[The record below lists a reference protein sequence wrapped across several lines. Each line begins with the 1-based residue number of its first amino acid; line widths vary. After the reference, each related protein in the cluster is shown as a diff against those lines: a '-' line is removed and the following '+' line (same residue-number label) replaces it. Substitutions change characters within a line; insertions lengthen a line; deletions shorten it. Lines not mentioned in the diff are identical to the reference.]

1 MNGLDKGLHYQD
13 SINNALWAA
22 CNSFRGIVSV
32 DTYKG
37 LILSMLFLRYI
48 SDVWQD
54 RYGNFEAEYDGNQEL
69 IEDEIRNVRFFLPSK
84 ANFYSLYQH
93 RHEPGNGERINQA
106 LHVLEEVNSTQ
117 LKGDGIS
124 VFQSLSFNSD
134 ELGEENQKNAIL
146 CRLLE
151 DFAKPELNLK
161 PSRVGA
167 LDVIS
172 NAFEFLM
179 KNFAA
184 SPERKAGDFYTPPE
198 VSNLLAELLDPQPG
212 DRICDPACG
221 SGSLLLE
228 FGKKVITNHKSEEYA
243 LYGQE
248 VLGGIWS
255 IAKMNMLLHGEVNHK
270 IEWGDTIRIPKLLDK
285 NDDLLLFDVVAAS
298 LPFSLNKWGYDEA
311 KHDKYG
317 RFHRGLPPKSK
328 GIYAF
333 ILHML
338 ATLKPKIG
346 RMGVVVPQGVLFRG
360 LSEGRIRKK
369 LIEENLL
376 DAVIGLPT
384 KLFYG
389 SSIPVVILVF
399 KMAKNDDSVLLIE
412 ASREFKA
419 GKYHNVL
426 TDENITK
433 ILVTYRNRASR
444 EQYAYLSSLEEIKEN
459 DYNLNIPLYD
469 DFFKEKEQINLMAER
484 VEREHLMAQ
493 LIELESEMVKYMD
506 ELGYG
511 ENI

>member
-13 SINNALWAA
+13 SINSALWAA

-32 DTYKG
+32 DTYRG
-37 LILSMLFLRYI
+37 LILSMLFLKYL
-48 SDVWQD
+48 SDVWRD
-54 RYGNFEAEYDGNQEL
+54 RYGDYEAEYDSKQEL
-69 IEDEIRNVRFFLPSK
+69 IEDEIRNVRFFLPSM
-84 ANFYSLYQH
+84 ANFYNLYLH
-93 RHEPGNGERINQA
+93 RQEPGNGDRIDRA
-106 LHVLEEVNSTQ
+106 LHRLEEVNSAQ

-124 VFQSLSFNSD
+124 VFQYLSFNTD

-151 DFAKPELNLK
+151 DFAKPDLNLK

-167 LDVIS
+167 LDVIG
-172 NAFEFLM
+172 NAFEFLI

-184 SPERKAGDFYTPPE
+184 SGERKAGDFYTPPE

-228 FGKKVITNHKSEEYA
+228 FGKKVVTNHKSKEYA

-255 IAKMNMLLHGEVNHK
+255 IAKMNMLLHGENNHTIK
-270 IEWGDTIRIPKLLDK
+270 LGDTIRNPTLLDK

-298 LPFSLNKWGYDEA
+298 LPFSLNKWGYDKA
-311 KHDKYG
+311 KPDEYG

-338 ATLKPKIG
+338 ATLKPNTG
-346 RMGVVVPQGVLFRG
+346 RMGVVVPHGVLFRG

-376 DAVIGLPT
+376 DVIISLPV

-389 SSIPVVILVF
+389 TSISVAVLVF
-399 KMAKNDDSVLLIE
+399 KMAKTDNSVLFID

-419 GKYHNVL
+419 GKYQNQL
-426 TDENITK
+426 TDENIDN
-433 ILVTYRNRASR
+433 IVATYRDRVSMHK
-444 EQYAYLSSLEEIKEN
+444 YAYLASLEELDGNE
-459 DYNLNIPLYD
+459 YNLNIPLYVD
-469 DFFKEKEQINLMAER
+469 SYKEKEQIDLMDELAER
-484 VEREHLMAQ
+484 NHLMAQ
-493 LIELESEMVKYMD
+493 LTVLESKMVKFMD
-506 ELGYG
+506 ELDY
-511 ENI
+511 

>member
-1 MNGLDKGLHYQD
+1 MNGLDKGLNYQD
-13 SINNALWAA
+13 SINDALCAA

-37 LILSMLFLRYI
+37 LILSTLFLKYL

-54 RYGNFEAEYDGNQEL
+54 RYGDYETEYDGNQEL
-69 IEDEIRNVRFFLPSK
+69 IEDETRNVRFFLPSM
-84 ANFYSLYQH
+84 ANFYNLYLH
-93 RHEPGNGERINQA
+93 RQEPGNGDRIDQA
-106 LHVLEEVNSTQ
+106 LHSLEEVNSAQ

-124 VFQSLSFNSD
+124 VFQYLSFNTD

-151 DFAKPELNLK
+151 DFAKPDLNLK
-161 PSRVGA
+161 PSRIGA
-167 LDVIS
+167 RDVIS

-184 SPERKAGDFYTPPE
+184 SGERKAGDFYTPPE

-221 SGSLLLE
+221 SGSLLLK
-228 FGKKVITNHKSEEYA
+228 FGKKVVTNHKSKEYA

-270 IEWGDTIRIPKLLDK
+270 IEWGDTIRKPKLLDK
-285 NDDLLLFDVVAAS
+285 NGGLLLFDVVAAS

-311 KHDKYG
+311 NTYG
-317 RFHRGLPPKSK
+317 RFRRGLPPKSK

-338 ATLKPKIG
+338 ATLKPKTG
-346 RMGVVVPQGVLFRG
+346 RMGIVVPHGVLFRG

-376 DAVIGLPT
+376 DAVIGLPA
-384 KLFYG
+384 KLFCG
-389 SSIPVVILVF
+389 TSKSVAVLVF
-399 KMAKNDDSVLLIE
+399 KKARIDNSVLFID

-419 GKYHNVL
+419 GKYQNQL
-426 TDENITK
+426 TDENIDK
-433 ILVTYRNRASR
+433 IVATYRDRVSTHK
-444 EQYAYLSSLEEIKEN
+444 YAYLASLEELDEN
-459 DYNLNIPLYD
+459 EYNLNIPLYVD
-469 DFFKEKEQINLMAER
+469 SYKEKEQIDLMDELAER
-484 VEREHLMAQ
+484 KHLMAQ
-493 LIELESEMVKYMD
+493 LTVLESKMVKFMD
-506 ELGYG
+506 ELDY
-511 ENI
+511 

>member
-1 MNGLDKGLHYQD
+1 MNGLDKGLHFQD
-13 SINNALWAA
+13 SINTALWAA
-22 CNSFRGIVSV
+22 CNSFRDIVSV

-37 LILSMLFLRYI
+37 LILSMLFLKYL

-54 RYGNFEAEYDGNQEL
+54 RYGDYEAEYDSKQKL
-69 IEDEIRNVRFFLPSK
+69 IEDEIRNVRFFLPSM
-84 ANFYSLYQH
+84 ANFYNLYLH
-93 RHEPGNGERINQA
+93 RQEPGNGDRIDRA
-106 LHVLEEVNSTQ
+106 LHSLEEVNSAQ

-124 VFQSLSFNSD
+124 VFQYLSFNTD

-151 DFAKPELNLK
+151 DFAKPDLNLK
-161 PSRVGA
+161 PSRIGA
-167 LDVIS
+167 RDVIS

-184 SPERKAGDFYTPPE
+184 SGERKAGDFYTPPE

-228 FGKKVITNHKSEEYA
+228 FGKKVNTNHKSKEYA

-255 IAKMNMLLHGEVNHK
+255 IAKMNMLLHGEDNHT
-270 IEWGDTIRIPKLLDK
+270 IEWGDTIQNPKLLDK
-285 NDDLLLFDVVAAS
+285 NRALLLFDVVAAS

-311 KHDKYG
+311 NTYG
-317 RFHRGLPPKSK
+317 RFRRGLPPKSK

-338 ATLKPKIG
+338 ATLKPKTG
-346 RMGVVVPQGVLFRG
+346 RMGIVVPHGVLFRG

-376 DAVIGLPT
+376 DVIISLPV

-389 SSIPVVILVF
+389 TSISVAVLVF
-399 KMAKNDDSVLLIE
+399 KMAKTDNSVLFID
-412 ASREFKA
+412 ASHEFKG
-419 GKYHNVL
+419 GKYQNQL
-426 TDENITK
+426 TDENIAK
-433 ILVTYRNRASR
+433 IVATYRDRVSTHK
-444 EQYAYLSSLEEIKEN
+444 YAYLASLEELDEN
-459 DYNLNIPLYD
+459 EYNLNIPLYVD
-469 DFFKEKEQINLMAER
+469 SYKEKEQIDLMDELAER
-484 VEREHLMAQ
+484 KHLMAQ
-493 LIELESEMVKYMD
+493 LTVLESKMEKFMD
-506 ELGYG
+506 ELDY
-511 ENI
+511 

>member
-1 MNGLDKGLHYQD
+1 MNGLDKGLNYQD
-13 SINNALWAA
+13 SINSALWAT

-37 LILSMLFLRYI
+37 LILSMLFLKYL
-48 SDVWQD
+48 SDIWQD
-54 RYGNFEAEYDGNQEL
+54 RYGDYEAEYDGNQEL
-69 IEDEIRNVRFFLPSK
+69 GEVEIRNVRFSLPFK
-84 ANFYSLYQH
+84 ADFYNLYQH
-93 RHEPGNGERINQA
+93 RHEPGNGERIDRA
-106 LHVLEEVNSTQ
+106 LHSLEEVNRTQ

-124 VFQSLSFNSD
+124 VFQYLSFNTN
-134 ELGEENQKNAIL
+134 ELGEEKQKNAIL

-151 DFAKPELNLK
+151 DFAKPDLNLK

-167 LDVIS
+167 MDVIG

-184 SPERKAGDFYTPPE
+184 SGERKAGDFYTPPE

-221 SGSLLLE
+221 SGSLLLK
-228 FGKKVITNHKSEEYA
+228 FGKKVVINHKSEEYA

-255 IAKMNMLLHGEVNHK
+255 IAKMNMLLHGENNHT
-270 IEWGDTIRIPKLLDK
+270 IEWADTIRIPKLLDK
-285 NDDLLLFDVVAAS
+285 NRGLLLFDVVAAS

-311 KHDKYG
+311 NTYG
-317 RFHRGLPPKSK
+317 RFRRGLPPKSK

-338 ATLKPKIG
+338 ATLKPKTG
-346 RMGVVVPQGVLFRG
+346 RMGIVVPHGVLFRG

-376 DAVIGLPT
+376 DAVIGLPA

-389 SSIPVVILVF
+389 TNFPVAILIF
-399 KMAKNDDSVLLIE
+399 KKVKVDESVLFVD
-412 ASREFKA
+412 ASQEFKP
-419 GKYHNVL
+419 GKYQNQL
-426 TDENITK
+426 ANENIAK
-433 ILVTYRNRASR
+433 IVTTYRDRVSIHK
-444 EQYAYLSSLEEIKEN
+444 YAYLTSIEEIYGNE
-459 DYNLNIPLYD
+459 YNLNIPLYVD
-469 DFFKEKEQINLMAER
+469 SYKEQEKIDLMTELSER
-484 VEREHLMAQ
+484 KDLMTQ
-493 LIELESEMVKYMD
+493 LTELESKMVKNID
-506 ELGYG
+506 KLDYG
-511 ENI
+511 EKLS

>member
-1 MNGLDKGLHYQD
+1 MNGLDKGLNYQD
-13 SINNALWAA
+13 SINSALWAA

-32 DTYKG
+32 DTYRG
-37 LILSMLFLRYI
+37 LILSMLFLKYL
-48 SDVWQD
+48 SDVWRD
-54 RYGNFEAEYDGNQEL
+54 RYGDYEAEYDSKQEL
-69 IEDEIRNVRFFLPSK
+69 IEDEIRNVRFFLPSM
-84 ANFYSLYQH
+84 ANFYNLYLH
-93 RHEPGNGERINQA
+93 RQEPGNGDRIDRA
-106 LHVLEEVNSTQ
+106 LHRLEEVNSAQ

-124 VFQSLSFNSD
+124 VFQYLSFNTD

-151 DFAKPELNLK
+151 DFAKPDLNLK

-167 LDVIS
+167 LDVIG
-172 NAFEFLM
+172 NAFEFLI

-184 SPERKAGDFYTPPE
+184 SGERKAGDFYTPPE

-221 SGSLLLE
+221 SGSLLLK
-228 FGKKVITNHKSEEYA
+228 FGKKVITNHKSKEYA

-255 IAKMNMLLHGEVNHK
+255 IAKMNLLLHGENNHT
-270 IEWGDTIRIPKLLDK
+270 IEWGDTIRKPKLLDK
-285 NDDLLLFDVVAAS
+285 NRRLLLFDVVAAS

-311 KHDKYG
+311 NTYG
-317 RFHRGLPPKSK
+317 RFRRGLPPKSK

-338 ATLKPKIG
+338 ATLKPNTG
-346 RMGVVVPQGVLFRG
+346 RMGVVVPHGVLFRG

-376 DAVIGLPT
+376 DAVIGLPA
-384 KLFYG
+384 KLFCG
-389 SSIPVVILVF
+389 TSIPVVVLVF
-399 KMAKNDDSVLLIE
+399 KMDKIDNCVLFID

-419 GKYHNVL
+419 GKYQNVL
-426 TDENITK
+426 SDENITK
-433 ILVTYRNRASR
+433 ILVTYPNRASR

-459 DYNLNIPLYD
+459 DYNLNIPLYVD
-469 DFFKEKEQINLMAER
+469 SYKEKEQIDLMDELAER
-484 VEREHLMAQ
+484 KHLMAQ
-493 LIELESEMVKYMD
+493 LTVLESKMVKFMD
-506 ELGYG
+506 ELDY
-511 ENI
+511 

>member
-1 MNGLDKGLHYQD
+1 MNGLDKGLNYQD
-13 SINNALWAA
+13 SINTALWAA

-32 DTYKG
+32 DTYRG
-37 LILSMLFLRYI
+37 LILSMLFLKYL
-48 SDVWQD
+48 SDVWKD
-54 RYGNFEAEYDGNQEL
+54 RYGDYEAEYDGNQEL
-69 IEDEIRNVRFFLPSK
+69 IEDEIRNVSFSLPFK
-84 ANFYSLYQH
+84 ADFYNLYQH

-106 LHVLEEVNSTQ
+106 LHALEEVNSAQ

-124 VFQSLSFNSD
+124 VFQYLSFNSD

-151 DFAKPELNLK
+151 DFAKPDLNLK

-221 SGSLLLE
+221 SGSMLLK
-228 FGKKVITNHKSEEYA
+228 FGKKVALNHNNKEYA

-255 IAKMNMLLHGEVNHK
+255 IAKMNLFLHGENNHT

-285 NDDLLLFDVVAAS
+285 NGGLLLFDVVAAS

-311 KHDKYG
+311 NTYG
-317 RFHRGLPPKSK
+317 RFRRGLPPKSK

-338 ATLKPKIG
+338 ATLKPKTG
-346 RMGVVVPQGVLFRG
+346 RMGIVVPHGVLFRG
-360 LSEGRIRKK
+360 LSEGSIRKK

-376 DAVIGLPT
+376 DAVIGLPV

-389 SSIPVVILVF
+389 TRIPVVILVF
-399 KMAKNDDSVLLIE
+399 KMAKTDNSVLFID
-412 ASREFKA
+412 ASHEFKG
-419 GKYHNVL
+419 GKYQNQL
-426 TDENITK
+426 TDEIIAK
-433 ILVTYRNRASR
+433 IVATYRDRVSTHK
-444 EQYAYLSSLEEIKEN
+444 YAYLASLEELDEN
-459 DYNLNIPLYD
+459 DYNLNIPLYVD
-469 DFFKEKEQINLMAER
+469 SYKEKEQIDLMAER
-484 VEREHLMAQ
+484 AEREHLMAQ
-493 LIELESEMVKYMD
+493 LIELESEMVIFMD

>member
-13 SINNALWAA
+13 SINDALCAA

-37 LILSMLFLRYI
+37 LILSMLFLKYL
-48 SDVWQD
+48 SDIWQD
-54 RYGNFEAEYDGNQEL
+54 RYGDYEAEYDSKQEL
-69 IEDEIRNVRFFLPSK
+69 IEDEIRNVRFFLPLK
-84 ANFYSLYQH
+84 ANFYNLYQH

-124 VFQSLSFNSD
+124 VFQYISFNSD

-151 DFAKPELNLK
+151 DFVKPELNLK

-167 LDVIS
+167 LDVIG

-221 SGSLLLE
+221 SGSLLLK

-255 IAKMNMLLHGEVNHK
+255 IAKMNLLLHGEVNHK
-270 IEWGDTIRIPKLLDK
+270 IEWGDTIRNPKLLDK
-285 NDDLLLFDVVAAS
+285 NGGLLLFDVVAAS
-298 LPFSLNKWGYDEA
+298 LPFSLNKWGYDEV
-311 KHDKYG
+311 KYDKYG
-317 RFHRGLPPKSK
+317 RFHRDLPPKSK

-338 ATLKPKIG
+338 ATLKPKTG
-346 RMGVVVPQGVLFRG
+346 RMGVVVPHGVLFRG

-369 LIEENLL
+369 
-376 DAVIGLPT
+376 
-384 KLFYG
+384 
-389 SSIPVVILVF
+389 
-399 KMAKNDDSVLLIE
+399 
-412 ASREFKA
+412 
-419 GKYHNVL
+419 
-426 TDENITK
+426 
-433 ILVTYRNRASR
+433 TYR
-444 EQYAYLSSLEEIKEN
+444 
-459 DYNLNIPLYD
+459 
-469 DFFKEKEQINLMAER
+469 
-484 VEREHLMAQ
+484 
-493 LIELESEMVKYMD
+493 
-506 ELGYG
+506 G
-511 ENI
+511 

>member
-1 MNGLDKGLHYQD
+1 MNGLDKGLNYQD
-13 SINNALWAA
+13 SINSALWAA
-22 CNSFRGIVSV
+22 CNSFRGIISV

-37 LILSMLFLRYI
+37 LILSMLFLKYL

-54 RYGNFEAEYDGNQEL
+54 RYGDYEAEYDGNQEL
-69 IEDEIRNVRFFLPSK
+69 IEDETRNVRFFLPFRS
-84 ANFYSLYQH
+84 NFYNLYLH
-93 RHEPGNGERINQA
+93 RQEPGNGDRIDRA
-106 LHVLEEVNSTQ
+106 LHSLEEVNSAQ

-124 VFQSLSFNSD
+124 VFQYLSFNTD

-151 DFAKPELNLK
+151 DFAKPDLNSN
-161 PSRVGA
+161 PSRIGA
-167 LDVIS
+167 RDVIS

-179 KNFAA
+179 RNFAA
-184 SPERKAGDFYTPPE
+184 SGGRKAGDFYTPPE

-228 FGKKVITNHKSEEYA
+228 FGKKVVTNHKSKEYA

-255 IAKMNMLLHGEVNHK
+255 IAKMNMLLHGENNHT
-270 IEWGDTIRIPKLLDK
+270 IEWADTIRKPKLLDK
-285 NDDLLLFDVVAAS
+285 NRGLLLFDVVAAS

-311 KHDKYG
+311 NTYG
-317 RFHRGLPPKSK
+317 RFRRGLPPKSK

-338 ATLKPKIG
+338 ATLKPKTG
-346 RMGVVVPQGVLFRG
+346 RMGIVVPHGVLFRG
-360 LSEGRIRKK
+360 LSEGSIRKK

-376 DAVIGLPT
+376 DAVIGLPV

-389 SSIPVVILVF
+389 TRIPVVILVF
-399 KMAKNDDSVLLIE
+399 KMAKTDNSVLFID
-412 ASREFKA
+412 ASHEFKG
-419 GKYHNVL
+419 GKYQNQL
-426 TDENITK
+426 TDENIAK
-433 ILVTYRNRASR
+433 IVATYRDRVSTHK
-444 EQYAYLSSLEEIKEN
+444 YAYLASLEELDEN
-459 DYNLNIPLYD
+459 DYNLNIPLYVD
-469 DFFKEKEQINLMAER
+469 SYKEKEQIDLMAER
-484 VEREHLMAQ
+484 AEREHLMAQ
-493 LIELESEMVKYMD
+493 LIELESEMVIFMD

>member
-1 MNGLDKGLHYQD
+1 MNGLDKGLNYQD
-13 SINNALWAA
+13 SINSALWAA
-22 CNSFRGIVSV
+22 CNSFRGIISV

-37 LILSMLFLRYI
+37 LILSMLFLKYL
-48 SDVWQD
+48 SDVWRD
-54 RYGNFEAEYDGNQEL
+54 RYGDYEAEYDGNQEL
-69 IEDEIRNVRFFLPSK
+69 VEDETRNVRFFLPFRS
-84 ANFYSLYQH
+84 NFYNLYLH
-93 RHEPGNGERINQA
+93 RQEPGNGDRIDRA
-106 LHVLEEVNSTQ
+106 LHSLEEVNSAQ

-124 VFQSLSFNSD
+124 MFQYISFNTD

-151 DFAKPELNLK
+151 DFAKPDLNLK

-167 LDVIS
+167 LDVIG

-228 FGKKVITNHKSEEYA
+228 FGKKVVANHNSEEYA

-248 VLGGIWS
+248 VMGGIWS

-270 IEWGDTIRIPKLLDK
+270 IEWGDTIRKPKLLDK
-285 NDDLLLFDVVAAS
+285 NRGLLLFDVVAAS
-298 LPFSLNKWGYDEA
+298 LPFSLNKWGYDEVEYDN
-311 KHDKYG
+311 HG

-338 ATLKPKIG
+338 ATLKPNTG
-346 RMGVVVPQGVLFRG
+346 RMGVVVPHGVLFRG

-376 DAVIGLPT
+376 DAIISLPV

-389 SSIPVVILVF
+389 TSISVAVLVF
-399 KMAKNDDSVLLIE
+399 KMAKTDNSVLFID
-412 ASREFKA
+412 ASHEFKG
-419 GKYHNVL
+419 GKYQNQL
-426 TDENITK
+426 TDENIAK
-433 ILVTYRNRASR
+433 IVATYRDRVSTHK
-444 EQYAYLSSLEEIKEN
+444 YAYLASLEELDEN
-459 DYNLNIPLYD
+459 EYNLNIPLYVD
-469 DFFKEKEQINLMAER
+469 SYKEKEQIDLMDELAER
-484 VEREHLMAQ
+484 KHLMAQ
-493 LIELESEMVKYMD
+493 LTVLESKMVKFMD
-506 ELGYG
+506 ELDY
-511 ENI
+511 

>member
-1 MNGLDKGLHYQD
+1 MNGLDKGLNYQD
-13 SINNALWAA
+13 SINTALWAA
-22 CNSFRGIVSV
+22 CNSFRGIISV

-37 LILSMLFLRYI
+37 LILSMLFLKYL
-48 SDVWQD
+48 SDVWRD
-54 RYGNFEAEYDGNQEL
+54 RYGDYEAEYDSKQEL
-69 IEDEIRNVRFFLPSK
+69 IEDEIRNVRFFLPSM
-84 ANFYSLYQH
+84 ANFYNLYLH
-93 RHEPGNGERINQA
+93 RQEPGNGDRIDRA
-106 LHVLEEVNSTQ
+106 LHSLEEVNSAQ

-124 VFQSLSFNSD
+124 VFQYLSFNTD

-151 DFAKPELNLK
+151 DFAKPDLNLK

-167 LDVIS
+167 LDVIG

-184 SPERKAGDFYTPPE
+184 SGERKAGDFYTPPE

-228 FGKKVITNHKSEEYA
+228 FGKKVITNHKSKEYA

-255 IAKMNMLLHGEVNHK
+255 IAKMNMLLHGEDNHT
-270 IEWGDTIRIPKLLDK
+270 IEWGDTIQNPKLLDK
-285 NDDLLLFDVVAAS
+285 NRALLLFDVVAAS

-311 KHDKYG
+311 NTYG
-317 RFHRGLPPKSK
+317 RFRRGLPPKSK

-338 ATLKPKIG
+338 ATLKPKTG
-346 RMGVVVPQGVLFRG
+346 RMGIVVPHGVLFRG

-376 DAVIGLPT
+376 DVIISLPV

-389 SSIPVVILVF
+389 TSISVAVLVF
-399 KMAKNDDSVLLIE
+399 KMAKTDNSVLFID
-412 ASREFKA
+412 ASHEFKG
-419 GKYHNVL
+419 GKYQNQL
-426 TDENITK
+426 TDENIAK
-433 ILVTYRNRASR
+433 IVATYRDRVSTHK
-444 EQYAYLSSLEEIKEN
+444 YAYLASLEELDEN
-459 DYNLNIPLYD
+459 EYNLNIPLYVD
-469 DFFKEKEQINLMAER
+469 SYKEKEQIDLMDELAER
-484 VEREHLMAQ
+484 KHLMAQ
-493 LIELESEMVKYMD
+493 LTVLESKMEKFMD
-506 ELGYG
+506 ELDY
-511 ENI
+511 

>member
-1 MNGLDKGLHYQD
+1 
-13 SINNALWAA
+13 
-22 CNSFRGIVSV
+22 
-32 DTYKG
+32 
-37 LILSMLFLRYI
+37 MLFLKYL
-48 SDVWQD
+48 SDLWKD
-54 RYGNFEAEYDGNQEL
+54 RYGNFEAEYDGNKEL
-69 IEDEIRNVRFFLPSK
+69 IEDETINVRFSLPFE
-84 ANFYSLYQH
+84 ANFYKLYQH

-124 VFQSLSFNSD
+124 VFQYLSFNSD

-151 DFAKPELNLK
+151 DFAKPELNLN
-161 PSRVGA
+161 PSRIGSR
-167 LDVIS
+167 DVIS

-228 FGKKVITNHKSEEYA
+228 FGKKVITNHKSKEYA

-255 IAKMNMLLHGEVNHK
+255 IAKMNMLLHGEDNHT
-270 IEWGDTIRIPKLLDK
+270 IEWGDTIQNPKLLDK
-285 NDDLLLFDVVAAS
+285 NGDLLLFDVVAAS
-298 LPFSLNKWGYDEA
+298 LPFSLNKWGYDEVNY
-311 KHDKYG
+311 DKYG

-338 ATLKPKIG
+338 ATLKPKTG
-346 RMGVVVPQGVLFRG
+346 RMGIVVPHGVLFRG

-369 LIEENLL
+369 LIEDNLL
-376 DAVIGLPT
+376 DAVIGLPA

-389 SSIPVVILVF
+389 TGLPVVILVL
-399 KMAKNDDSVLLIE
+399 KMAKTDSSVLFID

-419 GKYHNVL
+419 GKYQNVL
-426 TDENITK
+426 SDENITK

-444 EQYAYLSSLEEIKEN
+444 AQYAYPSSMEEIKEN
-459 DYNLNIPLYD
+459 DYNLNIPLYV
-469 DFFKEKEQINLMAER
+469 DFFEEKGQINLMAER
-484 VEREHLMAQ
+484 AERELLMAQ
-493 LIELESEMVKYMD
+493 LTELEGEMANYMD

>member
-1 MNGLDKGLHYQD
+1 MNGLDKGLNYQD
-13 SINNALWAA
+13 SINSALWAA

-32 DTYKG
+32 DTYRG
-37 LILSMLFLRYI
+37 LILSMLFLKYL

-54 RYGNFEAEYDGNQEL
+54 RYGDYEAEYDGNQEL
-69 IEDEIRNVRFFLPSK
+69 IEDEIRNVSFSLPFK
-84 ANFYSLYQH
+84 ADFYNLYQH
-93 RHEPGNGERINQA
+93 RHEPGNGERIDRA
-106 LHVLEEVNSTQ
+106 LHRLEEVNSAQ

-124 VFQSLSFNSD
+124 MFQYLSFNSN

-151 DFAKPELNLK
+151 DFAKPDLNLK

-167 LDVIS
+167 LDVIG
-172 NAFEFLM
+172 NAFEFLI

-198 VSNLLAELLDPQPG
+198 VSNLIAELLDPQPR

-221 SGSLLLE
+221 SGSLLLKL
-228 FGKKVITNHKSEEYA
+228 GKKIVTNHKSKEYA

-255 IAKMNMLLHGEVNHK
+255 IAKMNLFLHVEDNHT
-270 IEWGDTIRIPKLLDK
+270 IELGDTIRNPTLLDK

-298 LPFSLNKWGYDEA
+298 LPFSLNKWGYDKA
-311 KHDKYG
+311 KPDEYG

-338 ATLKPKIG
+338 ATLKPKTG
-346 RMGVVVPQGVLFRG
+346 RMGVVVPHGVLFRG

-376 DAVIGLPT
+376 DAVIGLPA

-399 KMAKNDDSVLLIE
+399 KMAKTDNSVLFID
-412 ASREFKA
+412 ASHEFKG
-419 GKYHNVL
+419 GKYQNQL
-426 TDENITK
+426 TDENIDK
-433 ILVTYRNRASR
+433 IVATYRDRVSTHK
-444 EQYAYLSSLEEIKEN
+444 YAYLASLEELDGN
-459 DYNLNIPLYD
+459 DYNLNIPLYV
-469 DFFKEKEQINLMAER
+469 DFFEEKEQIDLITELAER
-484 VEREHLMAQ
+484 KHLMAQ
-493 LIELESEMVKYMD
+493 LTELEIKMAKYMD
-506 ELGYG
+506 KLA
-511 ENI
+511 

>member
-1 MNGLDKGLHYQD
+1 
-13 SINNALWAA
+13 
-22 CNSFRGIVSV
+22 
-32 DTYKG
+32 
-37 LILSMLFLRYI
+37 MLFLKYI
-48 SDVWQD
+48 SDIWQD
-54 RYGNFEAEYDGNQEL
+54 RYGDYEAEYDGNQEL
-69 IEDEIRNVRFFLPSK
+69 SEVEIRNVRFSLPFK
-84 ANFYSLYQH
+84 ADFYNLYQH
-93 RHEPGNGERINQA
+93 RHEPGNGERIDRA
-106 LHVLEEVNSTQ
+106 LHSLEEVNSAQ

-124 VFQSLSFNSD
+124 VFQYLSFNSD

-151 DFAKPELNLK
+151 DFAKPDLNLK

-167 LDVIS
+167 LDVIG

-198 VSNLLAELLDPQPG
+198 VSNLIAELLDPQPR

-221 SGSLLLE
+221 SGSLLLKL
-228 FGKKVITNHKSEEYA
+228 GKKIVTNHKSKEYA

-255 IAKMNMLLHGEVNHK
+255 IAKMNLFLHVEDNHT
-270 IEWGDTIRIPKLLDK
+270 IELGDTIRNPTLLDK

-298 LPFSLNKWGYDEA
+298 LPFSLNKWGYDKA
-311 KHDKYG
+311 KPDEYG

-338 ATLKPKIG
+338 ATLKPKTG
-346 RMGVVVPQGVLFRG
+346 RMGVVVPHGVLFRG

-369 LIEENLL
+369 LIVENLL
-376 DAVIGLPT
+376 DAVIGLPA

-399 KMAKNDDSVLLIE
+399 KMAKTDNSVLFID
-412 ASREFKA
+412 ASHEFKG
-419 GKYHNVL
+419 GKYQNQL
-426 TDENITK
+426 TDENIDK
-433 ILVTYRNRASR
+433 IVATYRDRVSTHK
-444 EQYAYLSSLEEIKEN
+444 YAYLASLEELDGN
-459 DYNLNIPLYD
+459 DYNLNIPLYV
-469 DFFKEKEQINLMAER
+469 DFFEEKEQIDLITELAER
-484 VEREHLMAQ
+484 KHLMAQ
-493 LIELESEMVKYMD
+493 LTELEIKMAKYMD
-506 ELGYG
+506 KLA
-511 ENI
+511 

>member
-13 SINNALWAA
+13 SINSALWAA

-32 DTYKG
+32 DTYRG
-37 LILSMLFLRYI
+37 LILSMLFLKYL
-48 SDVWQD
+48 SDVWRD
-54 RYGNFEAEYDGNQEL
+54 RYGDYEAEYDSKQEL
-69 IEDEIRNVRFFLPSK
+69 IEDEIRNVRFFLPSM
-84 ANFYSLYQH
+84 ANFYNLYLH
-93 RHEPGNGERINQA
+93 RQEPGNGDRIDRA
-106 LHVLEEVNSTQ
+106 LHRLEEVNSAQ

-124 VFQSLSFNSD
+124 VFQYLSFNTD

-151 DFAKPELNLK
+151 DFAKPDLNLK

-167 LDVIS
+167 LDVIG
-172 NAFEFLM
+172 NAFEFLI

-184 SPERKAGDFYTPPE
+184 SGERKAGDFYTPPE

-221 SGSLLLE
+221 SGSLLLK
-228 FGKKVITNHKSEEYA
+228 FGKKVVTNHKSKEYA

-255 IAKMNMLLHGEVNHK
+255 IAKMNLLLHGENNHT
-270 IEWGDTIRIPKLLDK
+270 IEWGDTIRKPKLLDK
-285 NDDLLLFDVVAAS
+285 NRRLLLFDVVAAS

-311 KHDKYG
+311 NTYG
-317 RFHRGLPPKSK
+317 RFRRGLPPKSK

-338 ATLKPKIG
+338 ATLKPNTG
-346 RMGVVVPQGVLFRG
+346 RMGVVVPHGVLFRG

-376 DAVIGLPT
+376 DAVIGLPA
-384 KLFYG
+384 KLFCG
-389 SSIPVVILVF
+389 TSIPVVVLVF
-399 KMAKNDDSVLLIE
+399 KMDKIDNCVLFID

-419 GKYHNVL
+419 GKYQNVL
-426 TDENITK
+426 SDENITK
-433 ILVTYRNRASR
+433 ILVTYPNRASR

-459 DYNLNIPLYD
+459 DYNLNIPLYVD
-469 DFFKEKEQINLMAER
+469 SYKEKEQIDLMDELAER
-484 VEREHLMAQ
+484 KHLMAQ
-493 LIELESEMVKYMD
+493 LTVLESKMVKFMD
-506 ELGYG
+506 ELDY
-511 ENI
+511 

>member
-1 MNGLDKGLHYQD
+1 MNGLDKGLNYQD
-13 SINNALWAA
+13 SINSALWAA
-22 CNSFRGIVSV
+22 CNSFRGIISV

-37 LILSMLFLRYI
+37 LILSMLFLKYL
-48 SDVWQD
+48 SDVWRD
-54 RYGNFEAEYDGNQEL
+54 RYGDYEAEYDGNQEL
-69 IEDEIRNVRFFLPSK
+69 IEDEIRNVRFFLPSM
-84 ANFYSLYQH
+84 ANFYNLYLH
-93 RHEPGNGERINQA
+93 RQEPGNGDRIDRA
-106 LHVLEEVNSTQ
+106 LHSLEEVNSAQ

-124 VFQSLSFNSD
+124 VFQYLSFNTD

-151 DFAKPELNLK
+151 DFAKPDLNLK

-167 LDVIS
+167 LDVIG

-184 SPERKAGDFYTPPE
+184 SGERKAGDFYTPPE

-228 FGKKVITNHKSEEYA
+228 FGKKVITNHKSKEYA

-255 IAKMNMLLHGEVNHK
+255 IAKMNMLLHGENNHT
-270 IEWGDTIRIPKLLDK
+270 IEWGDTIRKPKLLDK

-311 KHDKYG
+311 NTYG
-317 RFHRGLPPKSK
+317 RFRRGLPPKSK

-338 ATLKPKIG
+338 ATLKPNTG
-346 RMGVVVPQGVLFRG
+346 RMGVVVPHGVLFRG

-376 DAVIGLPT
+376 DAVIGLPA

-399 KMAKNDDSVLLIE
+399 KMAKTDNSVLFID

-419 GKYHNVL
+419 GKYQNVL
-426 TDENITK
+426 SDENITN

-444 EQYAYLSSLEEIKEN
+444 AQYAYLSSLEEIKEN
-459 DYNLNIPLYD
+459 DYNLNIPLYV
-469 DFFKEKEQINLMAER
+469 DFFEEKEQIDLMAER
-484 VEREHLMAQ
+484 AEREHLMAQ
-493 LIELESEMVKYMD
+493 LIELESEMVIFMD

>member
-13 SINNALWAA
+13 SINSALWAA

-37 LILSMLFLRYI
+37 LILSMLFLKYL
-48 SDVWQD
+48 SDVWRD
-54 RYGNFEAEYDGNQEL
+54 RNGDYEAEYDSKQEL
-69 IEDEIRNVRFFLPSK
+69 IEVEIRNVSFSLPFK
-84 ANFYSLYQH
+84 ADFYNLYQH

-124 VFQSLSFNSD
+124 VFQYLSFNSD

-151 DFAKPELNLK
+151 DFAKPDLNLK

-172 NAFEFLM
+172 NAFEFLI
-179 KNFAA
+179 KTFAA

-255 IAKMNMLLHGEVNHK
+255 IAKVNMLLHGEVNHK
-270 IEWGDTIRIPKLLDK
+270 IEWGDTIRKPKLLDE
-285 NDDLLLFDVVAAS
+285 NRGLSLFDVVAAS
-298 LPFSLNKWGYDEA
+298 LPFSLNKWGYDEVEYDN
-311 KHDKYG
+311 HG

-338 ATLKPKIG
+338 STLKPKTG
-346 RMGVVVPQGVLFRG
+346 RIGVVVPHGVLFRG

-376 DAVIGLPT
+376 DAIIGLPA

-389 SSIPVVILVF
+389 SSIPVAILVF
-399 KMAKNDDSVLLIE
+399 KMAKNDDSVLLID

-419 GKYHNVL
+419 GKYQNVL
-426 TDENITK
+426 SDENITK

-444 EQYAYLSSLEEIKEN
+444 DQYAYLSSLEEIKEN
-459 DYNLNIPLYD
+459 GYNLNIPLYVN
-469 DFFKEKEQINLMAER
+469 FFKEKEQINLMAER
-484 VEREHLMAQ
+484 AERELLMAQ
-493 LIELESEMVKYMD
+493 LTELEGEMAKYMD

>member
-13 SINNALWAA
+13 SINSALWTA

-37 LILSMLFLRYI
+37 LILSMLFLKYL
-48 SDVWQD
+48 SDAWRN
-54 RYGNFEAEYDGNQEL
+54 RYGDYEAEYDDNQEL
-69 IEDEIRNVRFFLPSK
+69 IEVEIRNVSFILPFK
-84 ANFYSLYQH
+84 ANFYNLYQH

-124 VFQSLSFNSD
+124 VFQYLSFNSD

-151 DFAKPELNLK
+151 DFAKPDLNLK

-184 SPERKAGDFYTPPE
+184 SGERKAGDFYTPPE

-255 IAKMNMLLHGEVNHK
+255 IAKVNMLLHGEVNHK
-270 IEWGDTIRIPKLLDK
+270 IEWGDTIRKPKLLDE
-285 NDDLLLFDVVAAS
+285 NRGLSLFDVVAAS
-298 LPFSLNKWGYDEA
+298 LPFSLNKWGYDEVEYDN
-311 KHDKYG
+311 HG

-338 ATLKPKIG
+338 ATLKPKTG
-346 RMGVVVPQGVLFRG
+346 RMGVVVPHGVLFRG

-376 DAVIGLPT
+376 DAIIGLPA

-389 SSIPVVILVF
+389 TSIPVAVLVF
-399 KMAKNDDSVLLIE
+399 KMAKIDNSVLFID

-419 GKYHNVL
+419 GKYQNVL
-426 TDENITK
+426 SDENITK

-444 EQYAYLSSLEEIKEN
+444 DQYAYLSSLEEIKEN
-459 DYNLNIPLYD
+459 GYNLNIPLYVN
-469 DFFKEKEQINLMAER
+469 FFEEMEQIDLMAER
-484 VEREHLMAQ
+484 TEREHLMAQ
-493 LIELESEMVKYMD
+493 LTELEGEMAKYMD

-511 ENI
+511 EII

>member
-32 DTYKG
+32 DTYRG
-37 LILSMLFLRYI
+37 LILSMLFLKYL
-48 SDVWQD
+48 SDVWRD
-54 RYGNFEAEYDGNQEL
+54 RYGEYEAEYDGNQEL
-69 IEDEIRNVRFFLPSK
+69 IEDEIRNVRFSIPFE
-84 ANFYSLYQH
+84 ANFYNLYQH
-93 RHEPGNGERINQA
+93 RHEPGNGERIDRA
-106 LHVLEEVNSTQ
+106 LHSLEEVNRTQ

-124 VFQSLSFNSD
+124 VFQYLSFNSD

-151 DFAKPELNLK
+151 DFAKPDLNLK

-167 LDVIS
+167 LDVIG

-184 SPERKAGDFYTPPE
+184 SGERKTGDFYTPPE

-212 DRICDPACG
+212 DKICDPACG
-221 SGSLLLE
+221 SGSMLLE
-228 FGKKVITNHKSEEYA
+228 FGKKVVTNHKSEEYA

-255 IAKMNMLLHGEVNHK
+255 IAKMNMLLYGENNHT
-270 IEWGDTIRIPKLLDK
+270 IEWDDTIRKPKLLDK
-285 NDDLLLFDVVAAS
+285 NRGLLLFDVVAAS
-298 LPFSLNKWGYDEA
+298 LPFSLNKWAYDKAE
-311 KHDKYG
+311 HDNYG

-338 ATLKPKIG
+338 ATLKPNTG
-346 RMGVVVPQGVLFRG
+346 RMGVVVPHGVLFRG
-360 LSEGRIRKK
+360 LSEGKIRKK

-376 DAVIGLPT
+376 DAVIGLPV

-389 SSIPVVILVF
+389 SSIPVAILVF
-399 KMAKNDDSVLLIE
+399 KMAKNDDSVLLID

-426 TDENITK
+426 SDENITK

-444 EQYAYLSSLEEIKEN
+444 DQYAYLSSLEEIKEN
-459 DYNLNIPLYD
+459 DYNLNIPLYVN
-469 DFFKEKEQINLMAER
+469 FFEEKEQIDLMTELAER
-484 VEREHLMAQ
+484 KHLMAQ
-493 LIELESEMVKYMD
+493 LTELEIKMAKYMD
-506 ELGYG
+506 KLA
-511 ENI
+511 

>member
-32 DTYKG
+32 DTYRG
-37 LILSMLFLRYI
+37 LILSMLFLKYI
-48 SDVWQD
+48 SDIWQD
-54 RYGNFEAEYDGNQEL
+54 CHGNFEAEYDGNQEL
-69 IEDEIRNVRFFLPSK
+69 SEDEIRNVRFSIPFE
-84 ANFYSLYQH
+84 ANFYNLYQH
-93 RHEPGNGERINQA
+93 RHEPGNGDRIDRA
-106 LHVLEEVNSTQ
+106 LHSLEEVNSAQ

-124 VFQSLSFNSD
+124 VFQYLSFNSN

-151 DFAKPELNLK
+151 DFAKPDLNLK

-167 LDVIS
+167 LDVIG

-184 SPERKAGDFYTPPE
+184 SGERKAGDFYTPPE

-221 SGSLLLE
+221 SGSLLLK
-228 FGKKVITNHKSEEYA
+228 FGKKVVINHKSKEYA

-270 IEWGDTIRIPKLLDK
+270 IEWGDTIRNPKLLDK
-285 NDDLLLFDVVAAS
+285 NKDLLLFDVVAAS

-338 ATLKPKIG
+338 ATLKPKTG
-346 RMGVVVPQGVLFRG
+346 RMGVVVPHGVLFRG

-376 DAVIGLPT
+376 DAVIGLPA

-389 SSIPVVILVF
+389 TSIPVVILVF
-399 KMAKNDDSVLLIE
+399 KMAKTDNSVLFIDT
-412 ASREFKA
+412 SREFKA
-419 GKYHNVL
+419 GKYQNVL
-426 TDENITK
+426 SDENITN

-444 EQYAYLSSLEEIKEN
+444 VQYAYLSSMEEIKEN
-459 DYNLNIPLYD
+459 DYNLNIPLYV
-469 DFFKEKEQINLMAER
+469 DFFEEKQNIDLMTELAER
-484 VEREHLMAQ
+484 KGLMVQ
-493 LIELESEMVKYMD
+493 LTELESKMVNNID
-506 ELGYG
+506 NLDYG
-511 ENI
+511 GS

>member
-1 MNGLDKGLHYQD
+1 MNGLDKGLNYQD
-13 SINNALWAA
+13 SINSALWAA
-22 CNSFRGIVSV
+22 CNSFRGIISV

-37 LILSMLFLRYI
+37 LILSMLFLKYL
-48 SDVWQD
+48 SDVWRD
-54 RYGNFEAEYDGNQEL
+54 RYGDYEAEYDGNQEL
-69 IEDEIRNVRFFLPSK
+69 IEDETRNVRFFLPFRS
-84 ANFYSLYQH
+84 NFYNLYLH
-93 RHEPGNGERINQA
+93 RQEPGNGERIDRA
-106 LHVLEEVNSTQ
+106 LHSLEEVNSAQ

-124 VFQSLSFNSD
+124 VFQYLSFNTD

-151 DFAKPELNLK
+151 DFAKPDLNLK
-161 PSRVGA
+161 PSRIGA

-184 SPERKAGDFYTPPE
+184 SGERKAGDFYTPPE

-228 FGKKVITNHKSEEYA
+228 FGKKVITNHKSKEYA

-255 IAKMNMLLHGEVNHK
+255 IAKMNMLLHGENNHT
-270 IEWGDTIRIPKLLDK
+270 IEWGDTIRKPKLLDK
-285 NDDLLLFDVVAAS
+285 YGGLLLFDVVAAS
-298 LPFSLNKWGYDEA
+298 LPFSLNKWGYDEVEYDN
-311 KHDKYG
+311 HG

-338 ATLKPKIG
+338 ATLKPKTG
-346 RMGVVVPQGVLFRG
+346 RMGVVVPHGVLFRG

-376 DAVIGLPT
+376 DAVIGLPA

-399 KMAKNDDSVLLIE
+399 KMAKTDNSVLFID
-412 ASREFKA
+412 ASHEFKG
-419 GKYHNVL
+419 GKYQNQL
-426 TDENITK
+426 TDENIDK
-433 ILVTYRNRASR
+433 IVATYRDRVSTHK
-444 EQYAYLSSLEEIKEN
+444 YAYLASLEELDGN
-459 DYNLNIPLYD
+459 DYNLNIPLYV
-469 DFFKEKEQINLMAER
+469 DFFEEKEQIDLITELAER
-484 VEREHLMAQ
+484 KHLMAQ
-493 LIELESEMVKYMD
+493 LTELEIKMAKYID
-506 ELGYG
+506 KLA
-511 ENI
+511 

>member
-13 SINNALWAA
+13 SINSALWAA

-32 DTYKG
+32 DTYRG
-37 LILSMLFLRYI
+37 LILSMLFLKYL
-48 SDVWQD
+48 SDVWRD
-54 RYGNFEAEYDGNQEL
+54 RYGDYEAEYDSKQEL
-69 IEDEIRNVRFFLPSK
+69 IEDEIRNVRFFLPSM
-84 ANFYSLYQH
+84 ANFYNLYLH
-93 RHEPGNGERINQA
+93 RQEPGNGDRIDRA
-106 LHVLEEVNSTQ
+106 LHRLEEVNSAQ

-124 VFQSLSFNSD
+124 VFQYLSFNTD

-151 DFAKPELNLK
+151 DFAKPDLNLK

-167 LDVIS
+167 LDVIG
-172 NAFEFLM
+172 NAFEFLI

-184 SPERKAGDFYTPPE
+184 SGERKAGDFYTPPE

-228 FGKKVITNHKSEEYA
+228 FGKKVVTNHKSKEYA

-255 IAKMNMLLHGEVNHK
+255 IAKMNMLLHGENNHT
-270 IEWGDTIRIPKLLDK
+270 IELGDTIRNPTLLDK

-311 KHDKYG
+311 KPDEYG

-338 ATLKPKIG
+338 ATLKPNTG
-346 RMGVVVPQGVLFRG
+346 RMGVVVPHGVLFRG

-376 DAVIGLPT
+376 DVIISLPV

-389 SSIPVVILVF
+389 TSISVAVLVF
-399 KMAKNDDSVLLIE
+399 KMAKTDNSVLFID

-419 GKYHNVL
+419 GKYQNQL
-426 TDENITK
+426 TDENIDK
-433 ILVTYRNRASR
+433 IVATYRDRVSMHK
-444 EQYAYLSSLEEIKEN
+444 YAYLASLEELDEN
-459 DYNLNIPLYD
+459 EYNLNIPLYVD
-469 DFFKEKEQINLMAER
+469 SYKEKEQIDLMDELAER
-484 VEREHLMAQ
+484 KHLMAQ
-493 LIELESEMVKYMD
+493 LTVLESKMVKFMD
-506 ELGYG
+506 ELDY
-511 ENI
+511 

>member
-1 MNGLDKGLHYQD
+1 MNGLDKGLNYQD
-13 SINNALWAA
+13 SINSALWAT

-37 LILSMLFLRYI
+37 LILSMLFLKYL
-48 SDVWQD
+48 SDVWWD
-54 RYGNFEAEYDGNQEL
+54 CHGNFEAEYEGNKEL
-69 IEDEIRNVRFFLPSK
+69 IEDEIRNVRFSIPFD
-84 ANFYSLYQH
+84 ANFYNLYLH
-93 RHEPGNGERINQA
+93 RQEPGNGDRIERA
-106 LHVLEEVNSTQ
+106 LHRLEEVNSAQ

-124 VFQSLSFNSD
+124 VFQYLSFNTD

-151 DFAKPELNLK
+151 DFAKPDLNLK

-167 LDVIS
+167 LDVIG

-184 SPERKAGDFYTPPE
+184 SGERKAGDFYTPPE

-212 DRICDPACG
+212 DRIYDPACG
-221 SGSLLLE
+221 SGSLLLK
-228 FGKKVITNHKSEEYA
+228 FGKKVVTNHKSKEYA

-255 IAKMNMLLHGEVNHK
+255 IAKMNMLLHGENNHT

-311 KHDKYG
+311 NTYG
-317 RFHRGLPPKSK
+317 RFRRGLPPKSK

-338 ATLKPKIG
+338 ATLKPKTG
-346 RMGVVVPQGVLFRG
+346 RMGIVVPHGVLFRG

-376 DAVIGLPT
+376 DAVIGLPA

-389 SSIPVVILVF
+389 TSIPAAILVF
-399 KMAKNDDSVLLIE
+399 KMAKTDNSVLFID

-419 GKYHNVL
+419 GKYQNVL
-426 TDENITK
+426 SDENITK

-444 EQYAYLSSLEEIKEN
+444 DQYAYLSSLEEIKEN
-459 DYNLNIPLYD
+459 DYNLNIPLYV
-469 DFFKEKEQINLMAER
+469 DFFEEKEQIDLMAER
-484 VEREHLMAQ
+484 AEREHLMAQ
-493 LIELESEMVKYMD
+493 LIELESEMVIFMD

>member
-1 MNGLDKGLHYQD
+1 MNGLDKGLNYQD
-13 SINNALWAA
+13 SINSALWAA

-37 LILSMLFLRYI
+37 LILSMLFLKHL
-48 SDVWQD
+48 SDIWQD
-54 RYGNFEAEYDGNQEL
+54 RYGDYEAEYDGNQEL
-69 IEDEIRNVRFFLPSK
+69 SEVEIRNVRFSLPFK
-84 ANFYSLYQH
+84 ADFYNLYQH
-93 RHEPGNGERINQA
+93 RHEPGNGERIDRA
-106 LHVLEEVNSTQ
+106 LHSLEEVNRTQ
-117 LKGDGIS
+117 LKGDGIR
-124 VFQSLSFNSD
+124 VFQYLSFNTN

-151 DFAKPELNLK
+151 DFAKPDLNLK

-167 LDVIS
+167 LDVIG

-184 SPERKAGDFYTPPE
+184 SGERKAGDFYTPPE

-228 FGKKVITNHKSEEYA
+228 FGKKVVTNHKSEEYA

-255 IAKMNMLLHGEVNHK
+255 IAKMNMLLHGENNHT
-270 IEWGDTIRIPKLLDK
+270 IEWGDTIRKPKLLDK
-285 NDDLLLFDVVAAS
+285 NRRLLLFDVVAAS

-311 KHDKYG
+311 NTYG
-317 RFHRGLPPKSK
+317 RFRRGLPPKSK

-338 ATLKPKIG
+338 ATLKPNTG
-346 RMGVVVPQGVLFRG
+346 RMGVVVPHGVLFRG
-360 LSEGRIRKK
+360 LSEGKIRKK

-376 DAVIGLPT
+376 DAVIGLPV

-389 SSIPVVILVF
+389 TSIPVVILVL
-399 KMAKNDDSVLLIE
+399 KMAKTDNSVLFID

-419 GKYHNVL
+419 GKYQNVL
-426 TDENITK
+426 SDENITK

-444 EQYAYLSSLEEIKEN
+444 DQYAYLSSLEEIKEN
-459 DYNLNIPLYD
+459 GYNLNIPLYVN
-469 DFFKEKEQINLMAER
+469 FFKEKEQINLMAER
-484 VEREHLMAQ
+484 AERELLMAQ
-493 LIELESEMVKYMD
+493 LTELEGEMAKYMD

>member
-1 MNGLDKGLHYQD
+1 MNGLDKGLNYQD
-13 SINNALWAA
+13 SINSALWAA

-37 LILSMLFLRYI
+37 LILSILFLKYL
-48 SDVWQD
+48 SDVWRD
-54 RYGNFEAEYDGNQEL
+54 RYGDYEAEYDSKQEL
-69 IEDEIRNVRFFLPSK
+69 IEDEIRNVSFSIPFD
-84 ANFYSLYQH
+84 ANFYNLCQH

-117 LKGDGIS
+117 LKGDGNS
-124 VFQSLSFNSD
+124 VFQYLSFNSD

-146 CRLLE
+146 CHLLE
-151 DFAKPELNLK
+151 DFAKPDLNLK

-167 LDVIS
+167 PDVIG

-179 KNFAA
+179 NNFAA
-184 SPERKAGDFYTPPE
+184 SGERKDGDFYTPPE

-228 FGKKVITNHKSEEYA
+228 FGKKVITNHKSKEYA

-255 IAKMNMLLHGEVNHK
+255 IAKMNLLLHGENNHT
-270 IEWGDTIRIPKLLDK
+270 IEWGDTIQNPKLLDK
-285 NDDLLLFDVVAAS
+285 NGGLLLFDVVAAS

-311 KHDKYG
+311 KDDNYG

-338 ATLKPKIG
+338 ATLKPKTG
-346 RMGVVVPQGVLFRG
+346 RIGVVVPHGVLFRG
-360 LSEGRIRKK
+360 LREGRIRKK
-369 LIEENLL
+369 LIEDNLL
-376 DAVIGLPT
+376 DAVIGLPA

-389 SSIPVVILVF
+389 TSIPVVILVL
-399 KMAKNDDSVLLIE
+399 KMAKTDNSVLFID
-412 ASREFKA
+412 ASHEFKG
-419 GKYHNVL
+419 GKYQNQL
-426 TDENITK
+426 TDENIAK
-433 ILVTYRNRASR
+433 IVATYRDRVSTHK
-444 EQYAYLSSLEEIKEN
+444 YAYLASLEELDEN
-459 DYNLNIPLYD
+459 EYNLNIPLYVD
-469 DFFKEKEQINLMAER
+469 SYKEKEQIDLMDELAER
-484 VEREHLMAQ
+484 KHLMAQ
-493 LIELESEMVKYMD
+493 LTVLESKIVKFMD
-506 ELGYG
+506 ELDY
-511 ENI
+511 